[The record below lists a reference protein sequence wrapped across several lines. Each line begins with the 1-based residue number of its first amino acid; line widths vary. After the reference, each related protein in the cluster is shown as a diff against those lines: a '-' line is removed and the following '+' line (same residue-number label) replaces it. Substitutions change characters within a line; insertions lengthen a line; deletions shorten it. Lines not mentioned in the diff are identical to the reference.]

1 MRETS
6 LYKLINIFYSLS
18 NCVILKGVLASA
30 QEICLDMYSFEK
42 INPYSSSWDSLSTT
56 LLWKRCSLCLLNVKG
71 LLYDSL
77 SSFISQELFPVN
89 RQSVDHFA
97 KYFTDAGLKELSD
110 FLRVQQSLGTRK
122 ELQKELQERLSQ
134 ECPIKEV
141 RTMGSLPCKTASEGR
156 ILDCAVQTLPPV
168 KETALRSLLWTWGP
182 FHTI

>member
-1 MRETS
+1 M
-6 LYKLINIFYSLS
+6 
-18 NCVILKGVLASA
+18 
-30 QEICLDMYSFEK
+30 
-42 INPYSSSWDSLSTT
+42 
-56 LLWKRCSLCLLNVKG
+56 KG
-71 LLYDSL
+71 LLYDGL

-141 RTMGSLPCKTASEGR
+141 RARGSLPG
-156 ILDCAVQTLPPV
+156 
-168 KETALRSLLWTWGP
+168 ETVARGVS
-182 FHTI
+182 